1 MMTVNPFEAFASAN
15 SQSAETA
22 KYEYETQLQN
32 NSATPLFSALSRFD
46 QKRAIKFAE
55 DLNISSYEDVISFGL
70 SAQQALK
77 KFSSKLL
84 LHVQRKDTSKVGE
97 ILFQLM
103 DQLDQI
109 DPDALIEKKSG
120 LFGKFFSKQTGS
132 VQQTMSQ
139 YNRLSKHIDRLN
151 IQLAHSQQ
159 GLLSDFSMLEELYKL
174 NEEYFHEI
182 NVYIAAGEIK
192 RQQIQD
198 VILPSLQQ
206 KVRISE
212 NPMAKQELQDLH
224 TSFEWLDRRIYD
236 LEISREIAIQSAP
249 QIRMIQQTHRM
260 LIDKV
265 QESIMTTIPLWQSQ
279 ISMLLSLN
287 HQRRA
292 SQAQERLMKASD
304 ELMRKK
310 AQLAG
315 SSSKERSRIGGT
327 SISHADID
335 YFKQTQLKLLQDIEE
350 TLRMQAV
357 ANEKRKQTESSLS

>member
-1 MMTVNPFEAFASAN
+1 MMNENPFNAFASAN
-15 SQSAETA
+15 SQSSETA
-22 KYEYETQLQN
+22 KYEYETQLSN

-55 DLNISSYEDVISFGL
+55 ELNVKNYEEVLSFGL
-70 SAQQALK
+70 VAQQALK

-109 DPDALIEKKSG
+109 DPDALVEKKPG
-120 LFGKFFSKQTGS
+120 LFGRFFSKQTGS
-132 VQQTMSQ
+132 IQQTMSQ
-139 YNRLSKHIDRLN
+139 YNRMSKHIDRLN
-151 IQLAHSQQ
+151 IQLAHAQQ

-182 NVYIAAGEIK
+182 NVYIAAGEVKRHEIK
-192 RQQIQD
+192 D
-198 VILPSLQQ
+198 MLVPALEQ
-206 KVRISE
+206 KARASE
-212 NPMAKQELQDLH
+212 YPLAKQELLDMQ
-224 TSFEWLDRRIYD
+224 TSLEWLDRRIYD

-249 QIRMIQQTHRM
+249 QIRMIQQTHQM

-315 SSSKERSRIGGT
+315 GSSKGRTLLGGT
-327 SISHADID
+327 SVSHADID
-335 YFKQTQLKLLQDIEE
+335 HFKQTQLKLLQDIEE

-357 ANEKRKQTESSLS
+357 ANEKRKQTESTLI

>member
-1 MMTVNPFEAFASAN
+1 MKSNPFDAFSSPE
-15 SQSAETA
+15 SQSLETA

-32 NSATPLFSALSRFD
+32 QSAAPLFSALSRFD
-46 QKRAIKFAE
+46 QKRAIKLAE
-55 DLNISSYEDVISFGL
+55 DLDTNNYEEVISFGL
-70 SAQQALK
+70 PAQQALK
-77 KFSSKLL
+77 NFSSKLL

-109 DPDALIEKKSG
+109 DPDALIEKKAG
-120 LFGKFFSKQTGS
+120 LFGRLFGKQTAS
-132 VQQTMSQ
+132 IQQTMSQ

-159 GLLSDFSMLEELYKL
+159 GLLSDLSMLEELYKL
-174 NEEYFHEI
+174 NEGYFHEI

-192 RQQIQD
+192 RQNMQD
-198 VILPSLQQ
+198 VLLPALQQ
-206 KVRISE
+206 KAETSE
-212 NPMAKQELQDLH
+212 NPMVKQELQDFH

-249 QIRMIQQTHRM
+249 QIRMIQKTHQM

-292 SQAQERLMKASD
+292 SQAQERLNKASD
-304 ELMRKK
+304 ELIRRK
-310 AQLAG
+310 AQLEG
-315 SSSKERSRIGGT
+315 SSSNRRKRSGG
-327 SISHADID
+327 SNISSADVNH
-335 YFKQTQLKLLQDIEE
+335 FKKTQAKLLRDIEE
-350 TLRMQAV
+350 TLRMQEV
-357 ANEKRKQTESSLS
+357 ATEKRRQTESSLS

>member
-1 MMTVNPFEAFASAN
+1 MAENPFDAFTSPN
-15 SQSAETA
+15 SQSAEAA
-22 KYEYETQLQN
+22 KGEYETQLQS
-32 NSATPLFSALSRFD
+32 NSATPLFLAMSQPE
-46 QKRAIKFAE
+46 QKRALKLAE
-55 DLNISSYEDVISFGL
+55 DLNVRKYEEVLSFGS

-77 KFSSKLL
+77 KFSSRLL

-103 DQLDQI
+103 DLLDKI

-120 LFGKFFSKQTGS
+120 LFGKWFGKQAGS

-151 IQLAHSQQ
+151 IQLAHAQQ
-159 GLLSDFSMLEELYKL
+159 GLLSDFSMLEELYQL

-192 RQQIQD
+192 RQEIKE
-198 VILPSLQQ
+198 VILPSFQH
-206 KVRISE
+206 RASTSD
-212 NPMAKQELQDLH
+212 NPMIQQELQDVHMSL
-224 TSFEWLDRRIYD
+224 EWLDRRIYD

-249 QIRMIQQTHRM
+249 QIRMIQQTHQL

-265 QESIMTTIPLWQSQ
+265 QESIMSTIPLWQSQ
-279 ISMLLSLN
+279 ISMLLSMG

-292 SQAQERLMKASD
+292 SQAQERLTKATD

-310 AQLAG
+310 AQLA
-315 SSSKERSRIGGT
+315 STERKSGYKGT
-327 SISHADID
+327 GISHADINH
-335 YFKQTQLKLLQDIEE
+335 FKETQRKLLQEIEE
-350 TLRMQAV
+350 TLRMQAM
-357 ANEKRKQTESSLS
+357 ADEKRKQTESTLV

>member
-1 MMTVNPFEAFASAN
+1 MKSNPFEAFSSSN

-32 NSATPLFSALSRFD
+32 HSATPLFSALSRFD
-46 QKRAIKFAE
+46 QKRALKLTE
-55 DLNISSYEDVISFGL
+55 ELNVDKYEDVISFGL

-109 DPDALIEKKSG
+109 DPDALLEKKAG
-120 LFGKFFSKQTGS
+120 LFGKLFSKQTAS
-132 VQQTMSQ
+132 IQQTMSQ

-159 GLLSDFSMLEELYKL
+159 GLLSDLSMLEELYKL

-192 RQQIQD
+192 RHHMQD
-198 VILPSLQQ
+198 VLLPAFQQ
-206 KVRISE
+206 KARTSE
-212 NPMAKQELQDLH
+212 NPMINQELQDLH

-249 QIRMIQQTHRM
+249 QIRMIQQTHQM

-292 SQAQERLMKASD
+292 SQAQERLKKASD
-304 ELMRKK
+304 ELIRKK
-310 AQLAG
+310 AQLEG
-315 SSSKERSRIGGT
+315 LSSRRGSRIGGT

-335 YFKQTQLKLLQDIEE
+335 HFKKTQIKLLQDIEE
-350 TLRMQAV
+350 TLRMQAI
-357 ANEKRKQTESSLS
+357 ATEKRKETESSLS

>member
-1 MMTVNPFEAFASAN
+1 MTENPFDAFSSPN
-15 SQSAETA
+15 SQSTEAA
-22 KYEYETQLQN
+22 KGEYETQLHS
-32 NSATPLFSALSRFD
+32 NSATPLFLAMSQPE
-46 QKRAIKFAE
+46 QKRALKLAE
-55 DLNISSYEDVISFGL
+55 DLNVRKYEEVLSFGS

-77 KFSSKLL
+77 KFSSRLL

-103 DQLDQI
+103 DLLDKI

-120 LFGKFFSKQTGS
+120 LFGKWFGKQSGS

-151 IQLAHSQQ
+151 IQLAHAQQ
-159 GLLSDFSMLEELYKL
+159 GLLSDFSMLEELYQL

-192 RQQIQD
+192 RQEIKD
-198 VILPSLQQ
+198 VILPSFQH
-206 KVRISE
+206 RASTSD
-212 NPMAKQELQDLH
+212 NPMIQQELQDIHMSL
-224 TSFEWLDRRIYD
+224 EWLDRRIYD

-249 QIRMIQQTHRM
+249 QIRMIQQTHQL

-265 QESIMTTIPLWQSQ
+265 QESIMSTIPLWQSQ
-279 ISMLLSLN
+279 ISMLLSMG

-292 SQAQERLMKASD
+292 SQAQERLTKATD

-310 AQLAG
+310 AQLASTG
-315 SSSKERSRIGGT
+315 RTSGHKGT
-327 SISHADID
+327 GISPADINH
-335 YFKQTQLKLLQDIEE
+335 FKETQRKLLQEIEE
-350 TLRMQAV
+350 TLRMQAM
-357 ANEKRKQTESSLS
+357 ADEKRKQTESTLV